1 MTRTRKIL
9 FRALFLLAA
18 LFLFLFPILT
28 LVKMSFE
35 SGDSYGWGHYSDIF
49 ESSRT
54 LAAIKN
60 TIIIG
65 VLSTLLSLVMGVAY
79 AVIVAYTNV
88 RHKRLIEI
96 LVLLPYVVPGYVVTM
111 SWTALFAGNSP
122 INTFLRNNG
131 LPPIDMYSMWGIIV
145 VMGISNAAIVYLNV
159 LSMLR
164 QVPVEQE
171 WASLTAG
178 YNKGLTLRNI
188 NLRTVLPAIV
198 NGTILAF
205 LSSIDNFA
213 IPSFLGT
220 PKGINVLSTYIYE
233 KAIGFGPS
241 SFNEAAVLS
250 VFLSGI
256 AFIGLAIQALV
267 LRKSTGLEASQPD
280 YQERLVLKGW
290 RRKLVQGMAI
300 FFLVLINIVPLVM
313 MFFSSLHA
321 DYTKSIF
328 DFSHMSFEN
337 YQFIFTNK
345 NMYSGFL
352 TSLTLTLSAIVICV
366 LISVPVM
373 YYKQRF
379 DKKATAPLELGAAL
393 TYSMPGMVLALAMI
407 FYWSNVPNIYGTMRI
422 LLIAYVTRYILLLLK
437 GSDTALLAVS
447 PDLEE
452 AVKISGS
459 KTVQRW
465 RKIIIPIITNQI
477 LSSSFLMFT
486 AAFTELTLSSL
497 LAAANSKTVGLTI
510 FNLQSG
516 GDQDVA
522 QAYSVLLTLFIL
534 IIVILRNHLER
545 KERLKNG

>member
-1 MTRTRKIL
+1 
-9 FRALFLLAA
+9 
-18 LFLFLFPILT
+18 
-28 LVKMSFE
+28 
-35 SGDSYGWGHYSDIF
+35 
-49 ESSRT
+49 
-54 LAAIKN
+54 
-60 TIIIG
+60 
-65 VLSTLLSLVMGVAY
+65 
-79 AVIVAYTNV
+79 
-88 RHKRLIEI
+88 
-96 LVLLPYVVPGYVVTM
+96 
-111 SWTALFAGNSP
+111 
-122 INTFLRNNG
+122 
-131 LPPIDMYSMWGIIV
+131 
-145 VMGISNAAIVYLNV
+145 
-159 LSMLR
+159 
-164 QVPVEQE
+164 
-171 WASLTAG
+171 
-178 YNKGLTLRNI
+178 
-188 NLRTVLPAIV
+188 
-198 NGTILAF
+198 
-205 LSSIDNFA
+205 
-213 IPSFLGT
+213 
-220 PKGINVLSTYIYE
+220 
-233 KAIGFGPS
+233 
-241 SFNEAAVLS
+241 
-250 VFLSGI
+250 
-256 AFIGLAIQALV
+256 
-267 LRKSTGLEASQPD
+267 
-280 YQERLVLKGW
+280 
-290 RRKLVQGMAI
+290 
-300 FFLVLINIVPLVM
+300 
-313 MFFSSLHA
+313 
-321 DYTKSIF
+321 
-328 DFSHMSFEN
+328 MSFEN